1 MKKNIL
7 TILITLGFAV
17 QVFGQATEKGCEELL
32 KGFDKEYKD
41 EYDKY
46 EKFVKDFKSL
56 GGEITVNSL
65 EDTNKKLNAKKTE
78 IESSVKVMD
87 TIRKVALA
95 YEIYCVNQKKISK
108 EDAEKCLQNIKKYT
122 PEIII
127 KKTEP
132 STELQ
137 VYTYLSENQIINHD
151 VFKNKTTESEILK
164 SVLLEKGEESYLG
177 DITIPKENQ
186 EFNFYKY
193 CENPIKK
200 NCLFECYDEENL
212 LEKEKTFKFKKLDV
226 EIRDG
231 YFYDIRTFVETHD
244 GNTHVFTNQ
253 VGLSLLFYSQQG
265 KRKNLLRYEY
275 SLKANIPNKEY
286 TDEKMANLYIK
297 VTDVMG
303 YSYKPGNRYI
313 PHDIILELPKNDTD
327 NKSTN
332 SQNRATY
339 QIKQETHLEKI
350 LELRTYTDFLALFG
364 KSDNGLA
371 QIEGKAKFY
380 LFPYPFRFFGS
391 KKTLGQIE
399 YFPSLSP
406 YVNYS
411 RFEDGTK
418 YVDKVQSLP
427 NVDSN
432 VRYEPVKHLDLV
444 ERRYLSMGVDFE
456 FLKWQHKNAPVK
468 FSIYATFNY
477 NLSEVNMGDESNIIS
492 RNIKAFN
499 RGGGLHL
506 STKRFNNFGFDLKA
520 ELTWY
525 DYKNFNDDKD
535 FILPDEIPIFRNEAE
550 LFYHPNKNPNQ
561 AVFTRLITFNYAG
574 RSNNQAFYQFQF
586 GYKFAIGN
594 RTVSK

>member
-1 MKKNIL
+1 
-7 TILITLGFAV
+7 
-17 QVFGQATEKGCEELL
+17 
-32 KGFDKEYKD
+32 
-41 EYDKY
+41 
-46 EKFVKDFKSL
+46 
-56 GGEITVNSL
+56 
-65 EDTNKKLNAKKTE
+65 
-78 IESSVKVMD
+78 MD
-87 TIRKVALA
+87 SIRRIAFA

-108 EDAEKCLQNIKKYT
+108 ENTEKWLESIKKYT
-122 PEIII
+122 PEIIT

-132 STELQ
+132 STEPQ
-137 VYTYLSENQIINHD
+137 VYTYFGENQIINHD
-151 VFKNKTTESEILK
+151 VFNSKTAEAQILK
-164 SVLLEKGEESYLG
+164 EMLMDKGEESYLG
-177 DITIPKENQ
+177 DITIPKDGQ
-186 EFNFYKY
+186 QFYFYKY
-193 CENPIKK
+193 HSEEVANDWIKLERY
-200 NCLFECYDEENL
+200 NEEKL
-212 LEKEKTFKFKKLDV
+212 RTKTSFKFKKLDV

-231 YFYDIRTFVETHD
+231 YFYDIRTFIETDD
-244 GNTHVFTNQ
+244 GNIHVFTNQ

-275 SLKANIPNKEY
+275 SLRENIPDKEY
-286 TDEKMANLYIK
+286 TDDKMEGLYIK

-313 PHDIILELPKNDTD
+313 PHDLILELPKNDTD

-332 SQNRATY
+332 AQNRATY

-391 KKTLGQIE
+391 KKTFGQIE

-411 RFEDGTK
+411 RFEDGTR

-427 NVDSN
+427 NIDAN
-432 VRYEPVKHLDLV
+432 VRYEPVKNLDLV
-444 ERRYLSMGVDFE
+444 EKRYLSMGVDFE
-456 FLKWQHKNAPVK
+456 IFKWQHKNAPVK

-477 NLSEVNMGDESNIIS
+477 NLSEVNMGDDSNKIS

-525 DYKNFNDDKD
+525 DYKNFNDDTD

-561 AVFTRLITFNYAG
+561 AIFARLITFNYAG

>member
-1 MKKNIL
+1 MKIKLL
-7 TILITLGFAV
+7 TIVLLAFSGMAW
-17 QVFGQATEKGCEELL
+17 GQEKSCEELL
-32 KGFDKEYKD
+32 KGLDKEYKE
-41 EYDKY
+41 EYDRY
-46 EKFVKDFKSL
+46 DKFVKDFKSL
-56 GGEITVNSL
+56 RGEITVNSL
-65 EDTNKKLNAKKTE
+65 EETNNKLNAKKTE

-87 TIRKVALA
+87 SIREIALA
-95 YEIYCVNQKKISK
+95 SEIHCIYQKGIDKK
-108 EDAEKCLQNIKKYT
+108 DTEKWLQNIKKYT
-122 PEIII
+122 LEIII

-132 STELQ
+132 STEPKI
-137 VYTYLSENQIINHD
+137 YTYFGENQVINQD
-151 VFKNKTTESEILK
+151 IFKNKTTESEILK
-164 SVLLEKGEESYLG
+164 NVLLEKGEESYLG
-177 DITIPKENQ
+177 DITIPKDNQ

-193 CENPIKK
+193 CTDSTKK
-200 NCLFECYDEENL
+200 HCLFECYDEESLIEN
-212 LEKEKTFKFKKLDV
+212 EKTFKFKKLDV

-231 YFYDIRTFVETHD
+231 YFYDIRTFVETND

-275 SLKANIPNKEY
+275 SLKANIPDNEY
-286 TDEKMANLYIK
+286 TDEKMTKLYIK

-313 PHDIILELPKNDTD
+313 PHDLILELPKNDTD

-332 SQNRATY
+332 AQNRATY

-391 KKTLGQIE
+391 KKTFGQIE

-427 NVDSN
+427 NVDDN

-444 ERRYLSMGVDFE
+444 EKRYLSMGVDFE
-456 FLKWQHKNAPVK
+456 VLKWQHKNAPVK

-477 NLSEVNMGDESNIIS
+477 NLSEVNMGDDTNKIS

-561 AVFTRLITFNYAG
+561 AVFARLITFNYAG

-586 GYKFAIGN
+586 GYKFAVGN
-594 RTVSK
+594 RTVNKQ

>member
-1 MKKNIL
+1 MKTKLL
-7 TILITLGFAV
+7 TIVLLAFTGMAW
-17 QVFGQATEKGCEELL
+17 GQEKSCEELL

-46 EKFVKDFKSL
+46 EKFVNEFKNL
-56 GGEITVNSL
+56 GEEITINSL
-65 EDTNKKLNAKKTE
+65 EDINKKLNTKKTE
-78 IESSVKVMD
+78 IESSAKVMD
-87 TIRKVALA
+87 SIRRIAFA

-108 EDAEKCLQNIKKYT
+108 EDAEKWLQNIKKYT

-127 KKTEP
+127 KKAEP
-132 STELQ
+132 STQPQ
-137 VYTYLSENQIINHD
+137 VYTYFGENQVINHD

-164 SVLLEKGEESYLG
+164 SVLLEKGVESYLG
-177 DITIPKENQ
+177 DITIPKNNQ
-186 EFNFYKY
+186 EFNFYG
-193 CENPIKK
+193 
-200 NCLFECYDEENL
+200 YDDVMPDS
-212 LEKEKTFKFKKLDV
+212 KFKFKKLDV

-231 YFYDIRTFVETHD
+231 YFYDIRTFVETND

-275 SLKANIPNKEY
+275 SLRENIPDKEY
-286 TDEKMANLYIK
+286 TDDKMEGLYIK

-313 PHDIILELPKNDTD
+313 PHDLILELPKNDTD

-332 SQNRATY
+332 AQNRATY

-391 KKTLGQIE
+391 KKTFGQIE

-411 RFEDGTK
+411 RFEDGTR

-427 NVDSN
+427 NIDAN
-432 VRYEPVKHLDLV
+432 VRYEPVKNLDLV
-444 ERRYLSMGVDFE
+444 EKRYLSMGVDFE
-456 FLKWQHKNAPVK
+456 IFKWQHKNAPVK

-477 NLSEVNMGDESNIIS
+477 NLSEVNMGDDSNKIS

-525 DYKNFNDDKD
+525 DYKNFNDDTD

-561 AVFTRLITFNYAG
+561 AIFARLITFNYAG